1 MDSRIA
7 ELRHATRDLPG
18 GGFVLVLNTGA
29 AITPE
34 AEAMLQAL
42 HSRSHGGIRKHLK
55 ILAEKGFEAFIKS
68 FYVGYGHKSIGDCGT
83 GTIFIEG
90 VSMFVAKAIQD
101 WLLYSGQEE
110 STRFMDFSTQA
121 FVDPLSSSESTR
133 VLEEWRTFYLAA
145 LEPVR
150 AHLRKCFPRNGGE
163 DEKVYE
169 KAINAR
175 SFDILRGFLP
185 SGASTSLS
193 WHSNLRQAA
202 DHITLLRHHPLAEV
216 RIVAE
221 AMEQA
226 LNEAYPSSF
235 GQKRYEATE
244 AYNQLWM
251 QGGYY
256 FLGDGFPRCSDTGCG
271 TSLIAESRGPWITR
285 DTIDKSLLE
294 REYRRFLEGRPPK
307 TELPKQMAE
316 AGTMQ
321 FEFLLDFG
329 SFRDLQRQRSVIQ
342 RMPIVTAVFG
352 MHPWYFDSLPEKERG
367 MAQELVKKQIQAIAK
382 FKAPAWILQYY
393 YPMGM
398 CVPCRLTGDLPALV
412 YIVELRAQAVVHP
425 TLQEVALWK
434 ADALLKRFG
443 DLGLKLYVDRE
454 MGRFDVKRGLQDI
467 VLKS

>member
-1 MDSRIA
+1 
-7 ELRHATRDLPG
+7 
-18 GGFVLVLNTGA
+18 
-29 AITPE
+29 
-34 AEAMLQAL
+34 
-42 HSRSHGGIRKHLK
+42 
-55 ILAEKGFEAFIKS
+55 
-68 FYVGYGHKSIGDCGT
+68 
-83 GTIFIEG
+83 
-90 VSMFVAKAIQD
+90 
-101 WLLYSGQEE
+101 
-110 STRFMDFSTQA
+110 MDFSTQA
-121 FVDPLSSSESTR
+121 FVDPIGTPESTR

-150 AHLRKCFPRNGGE
+150 AHLRKFFPRNGGE
-163 DEKVYE
+163 DPKVYE

-202 DHITLLRHHPLAEV
+202 DHISLLRHHPLAEV
-216 RIVAE
+216 RVVAE
-221 AMEQA
+221 AMESA

-251 QGGYY
+251 EGGYY
-256 FLGDGFPRCSDTGCG
+256 FWGDRFPRCSGIGDG
-271 TSLIAESRGPWITR
+271 TSIIADAEARGPWITR

-294 REYRRFLEGRPPK
+294 HEYQREYRPFLAERPPK

-342 RMPIVTAVFG
+342 RMPLVTGRFG
-352 MHPWYFDSLPEKERG
+352 MHPWYFESLPGKERNA
-367 MAQELVKKQIQAIAK
+367 AQELVRKQLQAIAK
-382 FKAPAWILQYY
+382 LQAPIEVLQYY
-393 YPMGM
+393 YPMGV

-425 TLQEVALWK
+425 TLQEVALWI
-434 ADALLKRFG
+434 ADTLLGRFG
-443 DLGLKLYVDRE
+443 DLGLKLYVDRDK
-454 MGRFDVKRGLQDI
+454 GRFDVKRGLQDI
-467 VLKS
+467 VQKD